1 MASPDAAPSGK
12 SAVVQIN
19 LGWALTT
26 PTPDS
31 GSTSKFQFQPEP
43 RLFNASQVASRLGKG
58 ETWLYDHLAQLTA
71 QGFPARDP
79 LLGGWDAMAIERWWD
94 KRSEIV
100 EPDAANDNA
109 IDELMEK
116 WRNEEN

>member
-1 MASPDAAPSGK
+1 
-12 SAVVQIN
+12 
-19 LGWALTT
+19 
-26 PTPDS
+26 
-31 GSTSKFQFQPEP
+31 
-43 RLFNASQVASRLGKG
+43 
-58 ETWLYDHLAQLTA
+58 
-71 QGFPARDP
+71 
-79 LLGGWDAMAIERWWD
+79 MAIEPWWD

>member
-1 MASPDAAPSGK
+1 MT
-12 SAVVQIN
+12 N
-19 LGWALTT
+19 
-26 PTPDS
+26 
-31 GSTSKFQFQPEP
+31 SKFQFQPEP